1 MSENE
6 TVQDVTTNNQAI
18 DAAAAGTTAASTEA
32 PKVIRLAQSAE
43 TNRESFL
50 SARKLCL
57 LAVFT
62 ALMFV
67 TEYYLSF
74 TIGMNYRISLTFL
87 IRAIAGF
94 TLGPLACLASGFSD
108 ILGGYLLYAGNMIL
122 GITAVSFGQ
131 GATDGLILHKKS
143 SVVRIVSAAFVD
155 TILWN
160 IPCVYFRFKYLG
172 RPFTKVTITPQIVI
186 SCGSLAACILIMLLM
201 RKRLLPAIRRLLY
214 DNSVW
219 RTSRS

>member
-6 TVQDVTTNNQAI
+6 TVQDVTPNKEVAE
-18 DAAAAGTTAASTEA
+18 AAVLETTAAATET
-32 PKVIRLAQSAE
+32 PKTIPLAQLTE
-43 TNRESFL
+43 RNKESFL
-50 SARKLCL
+50 SVRKLCL

-122 GITAVSFGQ
+122 GITAVRFGQ

-143 SVVRIVSAAFVD
+143 SAVRIVSAAFVD

-186 SCGSLAACILIMLLM
+186 SGGSLVACILIMLLM

-219 RTSRS
+219 RSSRS